1 MRETTAGES
10 LRVALDL
17 FDTGVALMLENLRRQ
32 YPQADEEE
40 LTRRLASWLRYRPG
54 AEAGDADGRSV
65 DPRVRFG

>member
-1 MRETTAGES
+1 MRETTADES

-32 YPQADEEE
+32 YPQADEDE
-40 LTRRLASWLRYRPG
+40 LTRRLAAWLRDRPG
-54 AEAGDADGRSV
+54 AEAGDGDGRPV